1 MELIRGKKV
10 TVMGLGLHGG
20 GLATVRWLLKNGAK
34 TVIITDLRTKNELK
48 APLAELKNS
57 KNIEFILGHHRAI
70 DFQEVDLVVK
80 NPGVPKE
87 SEYLKIARKNKIPIE
102 SDISLFYRFCLSK
115 NIIGI
120 TGTKGKSTV
129 ASLVYQIFKKFD
141 SRNQIA
147 GNIGTS
153 SLVVLDKITSA
164 DIPVVL
170 ELSSWQLEDS
180 VHLEISPHIAVITNI
195 MREHLNRHGSME
207 DYITA
212 KKLIFKFQNEND
224 FLVLN
229 YQDKILQALAQDKI
243 IRPQIIFFNK
253 RPKKELSILNNEMP
267 KLLGNHNL
275 ENIMAAISVARIYGL
290 SDEITKKAVLN
301 FKGLSGRLELVK
313 VIKGVNYYN
322 DTTATTPDATI
333 AALQTLNDRLPGRL
347 FLIAGG
353 ADKDLDFN
361 DLAKEILKKVE
372 RVELLDGD
380 ATVKLKRALKLVK
393 FSNYGLN
400 KSLKRAIQN
409 IQSLVE
415 KGDIVLLSPAAASF
429 NMFKNEFD
437 RGDKFVSLL

>member
-1 MELIRGKKV
+1 MEWIKGKKV

-34 TVIITDLRTKNELK
+34 TVIITDLRTENELK

-57 KNIEFILGHHRAI
+57 KNIEFILGRHREI
-70 DFQEVDLVVK
+70 DFQKVDLVVK

-87 SEYLKIARKNKIPIE
+87 SEYLGIARKNKVPIE

-120 TGTKGKSTV
+120 TGSKGKSTV
-129 ASLVYQIFKKFD
+129 ASPVYQIFKKFD
-141 SRNQIA
+141 SRSQIA

-153 SLVVLDKITSA
+153 PLVVLDKITSA

-180 VHLEISPHIAVITNI
+180 VHLGISPHIAVITNI
-195 MREHLNRHGSME
+195 MREHLNRHGSMG

-212 KKLIFKFQNEND
+212 KKLIFKFQEEND

-229 YQDKILQALAQDKI
+229 YQDKILQALAQEKKI
-243 IRPQIIFFNK
+243 RSQIIFFNE
-253 RPKKELSILNNEMP
+253 RPKEELSILNNDTP

-290 SDEITKKAVLN
+290 SDEIIKKAVLN
-301 FKGLSGRLELVK
+301 FKGLPGRLELVK
-313 VIKGVNYYN
+313 VIEGVSYYN

-333 AALQTLNDRLPGRL
+333 AALQTFSDHLPRHL

-361 DLAKEILKKVE
+361 DLAKEIKKKVE

-380 ATVKLKRALKLVK
+380 ATIKLERALKLVK

-400 KSLKRAIQN
+400 NSLKRAIQN